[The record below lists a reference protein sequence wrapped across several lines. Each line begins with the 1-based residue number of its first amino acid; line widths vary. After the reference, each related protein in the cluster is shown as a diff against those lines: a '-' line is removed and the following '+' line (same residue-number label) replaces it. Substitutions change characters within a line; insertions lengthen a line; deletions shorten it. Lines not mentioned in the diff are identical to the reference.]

1 MPIKAVET
9 FDYIIVGAGSAGC
22 VLADRLTAC
31 GRHKVLLIEAGG
43 SDRRLAIKV
52 PVGYGLTFADPAV
65 NWRYRTQPD
74 PGLADRTIY
83 WPRGKVIGGSS
94 SINAM
99 AYMRGLPND
108 FEDWA
113 ASSGPDWGWSDVE
126 RTFLRLETCWGRDE
140 RGKPKARG
148 EGPLSVSDLRD
159 RMHPFSEHFINSARD
174 VGWPTLAT
182 MDCAETEGLSYYRS
196 TIRNGVRCSSAD
208 AFLRGARRR
217 RNLRVISNA
226 LVTKLTVDSGR
237 VSEVRYRIGTVE
249 TRVRANLD
257 VILSAGAVNSP
268 QLLQVSGIGPGEML
282 TPHGVEV
289 VHDLPEVGRG
299 LQDHLAISH
308 LFEATEPT
316 LNNRLGSWTGLA
328 KAVLE
333 YGLRRK
339 GPLSVPINQV
349 GGFIRSDPSRPA
361 PDIQIFCNPATYT
374 VLPGGTARMDRESG
388 FVLAAQPCRPTSR
401 GEVRIASADPRDPP
415 LIHPNS
421 LATEDDREGAVTAG
435 RMVRALATSPTLR
448 RVTRAPKT
456 PDIEPMT
463 DDELLDDF
471 RNRASTVFHPCCTCR
486 MGEDASNSVVDGR
499 LRVHGLQGLRVVDAS
514 AFPSITSGN
523 INAPTLMLAMRA
535 ADMILEDAR
544 TRN

>member
-1 MPIKAVET
+1 MPTLSVET
-9 FDYIIVGAGSAGC
+9 YDYIIVGAGSAGC

-43 SDRRLAIKV
+43 SDRRLTIKV

-65 NWRYRTQPD
+65 NWRYRAQPD

-113 ASSGPDWGWSDVE
+113 VSGGPDWGWSDVE
-126 RTFLRLETCWGRDE
+126 RTFDRLETCRGLDE
-140 RGKPKARG
+140 HGKPRVHG

-159 RMHPFSEHFINSARD
+159 RMHPFSEHFLNSARD

-196 TIRNGVRCSSAD
+196 TIRDGVRCSSAD
-208 AFLRGARRR
+208 AFLSGARKR
-217 RNLRVISNA
+217 RNLRIVSHALATRLVAKDGRIS
-226 LVTKLTVDSGR
+226 
-237 VSEVRYRIGTVE
+237 EIRYRIGTVE
-249 TRVRANLD
+249 ASARADRD

-268 QLLQVSGIGPGEML
+268 QLLQVSGIGPAETL
-282 TPHGVEV
+282 KPHGLDV
-289 VHDLPEVGRG
+289 VHHLPEVGRG

-316 LNNRLGSWTGLA
+316 LNNRLGRWSGLA

-333 YGLRRK
+333 YGLSRR

-349 GGFIRSDPSRPA
+349 GGFIRSDPERPA
-361 PDIQIFCNPATYT
+361 PDMQIFCNPATYT
-374 VLPGGTARMDRESG
+374 VLPSGTARMDREPG
-388 FVLAAQPCRPTSR
+388 FLLSAQPCRPTSR

-421 LATEDDREGAVTAG
+421 LATEDDRHGAVTAG

-456 PDIEPMT
+456 PDIEPMS

-471 RNRASTVFHPCCTCR
+471 RHRASTVFHPCCTCR
-486 MGEDASNSVVDGR
+486 MGADASNSVVDGR
-499 LRVHGLQGLRVVDAS
+499 LRVHGMDGLRVVDAS
-514 AFPSITSGN
+514 AFPNITSGN
-523 INAPTLMLAMRA
+523 INAPTLMMALRA

-544 TRN
+544 G